1 MEKTSALVVNNTFSS
16 VQPLSH
22 VQLFSSPSTAAHQ
35 APQSITNF
43 CSLLKLVSIE
53 VSDAIQPSH
62 PLSSPSPSAFNLSQQ
77 NNTLH
82 CYICTYLILEW
93 DLESNASFAFD
104 CHDFLVD
111 LSTKSK
117 EHLKT

>member
-1 MEKTSALVVNNTFSS
+1 MEKTSALVVNNTLSS

-22 VQLFSSPSTAAHQ
+22 VQLFASPSTAAYQ
-35 APQSITNF
+35 APQSITNSH
-43 CSLLKLVSIE
+43 SLLKLMSIE
-53 VSDAIQPSH
+53 IVDAIQPSH

-104 CHDFLVD
+104 HRDFLVD
-111 LSTKSK
+111 FPPRARST
-117 EHLKT
+117 